1 MIRLNQ
7 GVPDRGLMAAG
18 VIARFVS
25 MKDSGRRIYRWCKT
39 ILLNLILGAVLL
51 FPIAGIA
58 EQPVWRGTPAAPGN
72 GAAGQQ
78 NDHLSFQCPKAFLG
92 IKGDMLPTHWQADDR
107 GSGLQLGYASID
119 GAYMICTY
127 RSPKNR
133 KQRFGPVRRLA
144 PRGYRCISDGISAFR
159 CQKK

>member
-1 MIRLNQ
+1 MIKLNQ
-7 GVPDRGLMAAG
+7 GVPDWGLMSATM
-18 VIARFVS
+18 IARFVS
-25 MKDSGRRIYRWCKT
+25 MKDSGMRIHRGRKS
-39 ILLNLILGAVLL
+39 VLL
-51 FPIAGIA
+51 HLIIGSVLAFPIAVMAGQPIWRGIA
-58 EQPVWRGTPAAPGN
+58 AVSGSGEQKN
-72 GAAGQQ
+72 
-78 NDHLSFQCPKAFLG
+78 HLSFQCPRAFLG

-107 GSGLQLGYASID
+107 GRSLQLAYASID

-144 PRGYRCISDGISAFR
+144 PKGYRCISDGVSSFR

>member
-7 GVPDRGLMAAG
+7 GVPDRGLMAQA
-18 VIARFVS
+18 VAARLVS
-25 MKDSGRRIYRWCKT
+25 MKDSGRKIYKGCKAV
-39 ILLNLILGAVLL
+39 LLNLIMGTILL
-51 FPIAGIA
+51 FPVVAQA
-58 EQPVWRGTPAAPGN
+58 EQPVWRGTAAASGN
-72 GAAGQQ
+72 GQQ
-78 NDHLSFQCPKAFLG
+78 KDHLSFQCPRAFLG

-107 GSGLQLGYASID
+107 GSGLQLGSASID
-119 GAYMICTY
+119 GTYMICTY

-144 PRGYRCISDGISAFR
+144 PGGYRCISDGISSFR